1 MPDDLMLKNVFD
13 WDHFYL
19 YLSGPIDFDRSGGR
33 SWRDQWTEELVE
45 IGLKKHQILN
55 PCKKPLIGCRFN
67 LDNEAEIMNKHRKN
81 REWKELCDVMSEIVH
96 VDLRLVD
103 KSDVILVNLPKV
115 NYDHYKELDS
125 LLEKHI
131 SDLNTLHVENV
142 FQDRLDLELEAQK
155 IRKEAFEAIYKTRI
169 PTYGTIH
176 EIVVARQQRKPVYL
190 VWEGGKDTCSAWLMW
205 LVGHRNVFSTF
216 DEVKTRLDNI
226 AKGKT
231 AYNARDWLLLD
242 LDDV

>member
-55 PCKKPLIGCRFN
+55 PCRKPLIGCRFN

-81 REWKELCDVMSEIVH
+81 REWKELSDVMSEIVH

-103 KSDVILVNLPKV
+103 KSDVILVHLPKTGREKFE
-115 NYDHYKELDS
+115 NTIKDFEEGINAIGLSEEQAKRIREPFYDILLDAV
-125 LLEKHI
+125 K
-131 SDLNTLHVENV
+131 
-142 FQDRLDLELEAQK
+142 Q
-155 IRKEAFEAIYKTRI
+155 RI